1 MADIQHS
8 VPSIS
13 ATKVDSAGLSCL
25 VSANQCS
32 LTTVEMYRFR
42 FFLPMFSTNQL
53 LQATSPR
60 TFS

>member
-25 VSANQCS
+25 KQLVCANQCS

-42 FFLPMFSTNQL
+42 FFLPMFSTNH
-53 LQATSPR
+53 AS
-60 TFS
+60 SN